1 MLALLYC
8 VLATH
13 ITILCVTMYLHRSQA
28 HRSVHFHP
36 AIAHAMRFWLWLTTG
51 MVTKQWVAVHRY
63 HHQKTDLPQDP
74 HSPVVHGIW
83 TVLFTGTVL
92 YQRAAKNAELVERY
106 GKATPTD
113 FVENWIYTPY
123 NFAGVLLLLLFNMTA
138 FGFWG
143 LVVWLIQMLWIPFW
157 AAGVINGLGHWRGYR
172 NHDTN
177 DNSHNISRWGIVI
190 GGEELHNNHHHSPTS
205 ACLAHKPGEVD
216 VAWLWIKL
224 LHKFNLCSIRN
235 EKALIP

>member
-8 VLATH
+8 VLSTH

-36 AIAHAMRFWLWLTTG
+36 VIAHAMRFWLWLTTG

-63 HHQKTDLPQDP
+63 HHQKTDLRDDP
-74 HSPVVHGIW
+74 HSPVTHGFW
-83 TVLFTGTVL
+83 TVMLTGTAL
-92 YQRAAKNAELVERY
+92 YQRATKNSDLVDRY
-106 GKATPTD
+106 GKATPND
-113 FVENWIYTPY
+113 FVESWVYTPY
-123 NFAGVLLLLLFNMTA
+123 NFVGILLLLLFNMTA
-138 FGFWG
+138 FGFLG
-143 LVVWLIQMLWIPFW
+143 LIVWLIQMLWIPFW

-172 NHDTN
+172 NHNTA
-177 DNSHNISRWGIVI
+177 DNSHNICRWGIVI

-205 ACLAHKPGEVD
+205 ACLSHKSGEID
-216 VAWLWIKL
+216 VAWFWIKL
-224 LHKFNLCSIRN
+224 LHKLKLCSIRN